1 MERPTSTK
9 HFSIFFC
16 IDGAGKNLAK
26 TNMFETFGIFGEADT
41 MPQVA
46 LCFGE
51 GGGIV
56 GNRKRSRPLRQQA
69 FICDARHTFAPAGRS
84 NEPEAP

>member
-1 MERPTSTK
+1 
-9 HFSIFFC
+9 
-16 IDGAGKNLAK
+16 
-26 TNMFETFGIFGEADT
+26 MFETFGIFGEADT

-69 FICDARHTFAPAGRS
+69 FICDARHTFVPAGRS
-84 NEPEAP
+84 KERSQVRSSTMPTYLEPEEYLNPICSRQ